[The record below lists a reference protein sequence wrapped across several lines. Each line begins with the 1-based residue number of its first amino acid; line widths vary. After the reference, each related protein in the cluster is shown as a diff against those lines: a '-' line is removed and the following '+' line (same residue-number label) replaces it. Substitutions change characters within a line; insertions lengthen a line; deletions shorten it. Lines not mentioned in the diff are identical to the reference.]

1 MVSNLLVFTNVPP
14 KIHQKILVVDDDKL
28 TCWALEKEFAG
39 LGHTTKV
46 AENGAEA
53 LAELRRQ
60 SYGIVFLDIHL
71 PDGNGIE
78 FLREID
84 AISRN
89 SKIIIMSGDATET
102 NRERAFAGGALQF
115 LEKPLD
121 LSEIH
126 SILKSTLGAHAKKRE
141 HPRHICRIPL
151 RISIVEPAPEE
162 AQYDLHNLSG
172 MAADFGLGG
181 LRLQTDYPLNV
192 GQNIRVRADA
202 EYDHFRRIVPSESP
216 ARVVWV
222 APAQEGAMAGLQ
234 FVN

>member
-1 MVSNLLVFTNVPP
+1 
-14 KIHQKILVVDDDKL
+14 L

-78 FLREID
+78 LLREID

-126 SILKSTLGAHAKKRE
+126 SILKSTLGAHSNKRKTPAATSA
-141 HPRHICRIPL
+141 HPASHLDLGTRAGGSTVRPSQSDRH
-151 RISIVEPAPEE
+151 
-162 AQYDLHNLSG
+162 G
-172 MAADFGLGG
+172 GDFGLGG
-181 LRLQTDYPLNV
+181 LRLQTDYPLKV
-192 GQNIRVRADA
+192 GQNVRARADA
-202 EYDHFRRIVPSESP
+202 EYDHFRRIAPPNSP

-222 APAQEGAMAGLQ
+222 APAQDGVMAGLQ